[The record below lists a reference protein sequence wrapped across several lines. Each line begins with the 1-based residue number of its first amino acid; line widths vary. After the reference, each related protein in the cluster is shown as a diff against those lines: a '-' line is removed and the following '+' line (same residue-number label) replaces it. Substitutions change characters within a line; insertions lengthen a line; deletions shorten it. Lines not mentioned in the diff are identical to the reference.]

1 MRDMFAKII
10 RTGSQAVLCH
20 PCSIWYMQTAFD
32 VAARY
37 DIPII
42 IAGWTKGQSTR
53 QDVMSKCACS
63 ISQPE
68 FASMARATKA
78 FLETLKDDVIIEVF
92 TERGKNDQFNEAA
105 VNLVKAL
112 APLSAKLKTSYHS
125 IGDDQSKKR
134 NVTRSP
140 SILIAPDTYRI
151 RYTGAPMGEEG
162 RSFLTAIL
170 MTSTGKPILSEP
182 SVRKIAEQLHEKR
195 DIQVFVSPTCP
206 YCPQQVLSAFS
217 AAIVRPDLVSAE
229 AVEIYEN
236 QDLAENLGSLAVPQT
251 FMNNTFTGAGLQ
263 PEPLFLES
271 LMTLKEPLVA
281 STQISGEPVE
291 KDLVI
296 IGGGPAGLTAAIYA
310 VRAGLNSVVIEKNN
324 LGGQVA
330 ITPVVENYPGY
341 MRVGGKSLID
351 LISQQ
356 AAQYCE
362 LHVGEH
368 ITEITQELQDG
379 RIQLK
384 TNHAIYITRGLVI
397 ATGVSNRA
405 LEATGAQRFYGRG
418 VSYCATCDGYFFKDG
433 KNVIVVGGGNTA
445 ITDAL
450 YLHNLGA
457 KVTLVHWRDTLRA
470 EAKLQESFQ
479 RSGIPALWDSEV
491 REISGDKIVR
501 SLKIE
506 NKKTGKI
513 VEMPADGVFV
523 AIGYVPQNEI
533 AKKLGLELDDQGYIK
548 TDMMTMRTSMPNVY
562 AAGDITGAPKQ
573 IVVAVA
579 HGSIAA
585 MTAFE
590 DVSSSAWVKK
600 EAVRKVGEIKNPPE
614 SPLE

>member
-1 MRDMFAKII
+1 MAEDLI
-10 RTGSQAVLCH
+10 
-20 PCSIWYMQTAFD
+20 PED
-32 VAARY
+32 VKK
-37 DIPII
+37 
-42 IAGWTKGQSTR
+42 TLKETFQ
-53 QDVMSKCACS
+53 
-63 ISQPE
+63 
-68 FASMARATKA
+68 
-78 FLETLKDDVIIEVF
+78 ETLKDDVLIEVF
-92 TERGKNDQFNEAA
+92 TEQGKNDQFNEAT
-105 VNLVKAL
+105 VGLVKAL
-112 APLSAKLKTSYHS
+112 AALTEKLKVTFHTIGDEQSAKR
-125 IGDDQSKKR
+125 G
-134 NVTRSP
+134 VTRSP
-140 SILIAPDTYRI
+140 SMLIAPDKYRL

-170 MTSTGKPILSEP
+170 MASTGKSILSEP
-182 SVRKIAEQLHEKR
+182 AIRKIIEQLHEKR

-206 YCPQQVLSAFS
+206 YCPQQALSAFS
-217 AAIVRPDLVSAE
+217 AAIVKPDLITAE
-229 AVEIYEN
+229 VVEIYEN
-236 QDLAENLGSLAVPQT
+236 RDLAENLGSLAVPQT

-263 PEPLFLES
+263 PEPLFLET

-296 IGGGPAGLTAAIYA
+296 IGGGPAGLTAAIYSA
-310 VRAGLNSVVIEKNN
+310 RAGLDTVVIEKSN

-356 AAQYCE
+356 AAQYCD

-368 ITEITQELQDG
+368 ITEITNDRQDG
-379 RIQLK
+379 RFQLK
-384 TNHAIYITRGLVI
+384 TNHAIYIAKGMLI

-405 LEATGAQRFYGRG
+405 LEATGAQKYYGRG

-445 ITDAL
+445 VTDAL
-450 YLHNLGA
+450 YLNNLGA
-457 KVTLVHWRDTLRA
+457 KVTLVHRRDALRA
-470 EAKLQESFQ
+470 ESKLQDSFR

-506 NKKTGKI
+506 NKKTGKLI
-513 VEMPADGVFV
+513 EMPVDGVFV
-523 AIGYVPQNEI
+523 GIGYVPQNEI
-533 AKKLGLELDDQGYIK
+533 AKQLGLELDDQGYIK
-548 TDMMTMRTSMPNVY
+548 TDLMTMRTSMPHVY

-590 DVSSSAWVKK
+590 DLSGPAWVKK
-600 EAVRKVGEIKNPPE
+600 DAVDKVPSEKATGN
-614 SPLE
+614 

>member
-1 MRDMFAKII
+1 MAQELIPEDIK
-10 RTGSQAVLCH
+10 
-20 PCSIWYMQTAFD
+20 QT
-32 VAARY
+32 
-37 DIPII
+37 IKQ
-42 IAGWTKGQSTR
+42 T
-53 QDVMSKCACS
+53 
-63 ISQPE
+63 
-68 FASMARATKA
+68 
-78 FLETLKDDVIIEVF
+78 FLETLKEDVVLEVY
-92 TERGKNDQFNEAA
+92 TQDTKNDKYNEA
-105 VNLVKAL
+105 VVSLLKTL
-112 APLSAKLKTSYHS
+112 AELSGKLKVSFHT
-125 IGDDQSKKR
+125 IGDEQSVKR

-140 SILIAPDTYRI
+140 SVLIAPDAYRI

-170 MTSTGKPILSEP
+170 MASTGKPLLSGP
-182 SVRKIAEQLHEKR
+182 SITKIAEQLHDKR

-217 AAIVRPDLVSAE
+217 AAIARPDLVSAE

-236 QDLAENLGSLAVPQT
+236 QDLAESLGSLAVPQT

-271 LMTLKEPLVA
+271 LLTLKEPLVA
-281 STQISGEPVE
+281 STQITGEPME

-324 LGGQVA
+324 LGGQVT

-341 MRVGGKSLID
+341 MRIGGRSLID

-368 ITEITQELQDG
+368 ITEITKDRQDG

-384 TNHAIYITRGLVI
+384 TNHGIYITKGLVI
-397 ATGVSNRA
+397 ATGVDNRA
-405 LEATGAQRFYGRG
+405 LEATGARKFYGRG

-457 KVTLVHWRDTLRA
+457 KVILVHRRDTLRA
-470 EAKLQESFQ
+470 EAKLQESFK
-479 RSGIPALWDSEV
+479 RSGIPALWESEV
-491 REISGDKIVR
+491 REISGDKIVKAV
-501 SLKIE
+501 KIE
-506 NKKTGKI
+506 DKKTGNI
-513 VEMPADGVFV
+513 LEMPADGVFV

-533 AKKLGLELDDQGYIK
+533 AKQLGLELDDEGYIK
-548 TDMMTMRTSMPNVY
+548 TDLMTMRTSIPLVY

-579 HGSIAA
+579 HGSVAA

-590 DVSSSAWVKK
+590 DVSGSVWVKN
-600 EAVRKVGEIKNPPE
+600 EPMNMVVEKNPPE
-614 SPLE
+614 SPIS